1 MSDRTRPERIA
12 EMRARIAEIERAIA
26 FFRDGLRE
34 TNDERHQAYF
44 GPLLHRLVLIV
55 ANEKDGIAMYLA
67 DDLAGARS
75 ALRRL
80 PLPDI
85 DPDLGEPTAS
95 LEALRGRRGNLIE
108 ALDNALE
115 AAQALGMAPALTE
128 LGQLSVPRDAFANAL
143 IRLDE
148 RLRVV
153 QDAVVDLAS
162 AAAQASTGKDGVSQ
176 SGLINVHVKS
186 LTVEVSA
193 ARFETRIGNSPEI
206 PELSDLAVLTR
217 AVTDI
222 RAMTGDLRQIV
233 EGLAAWVTTEVKSAA
248 GTVVRGAERSW
259 RGLKT
264 VVSVVRRRLAGKP
277 DRAPRQP
284 PPATDPDRA
293 LDPLAWAT
301 AQNERGDRLF
311 DQGKDDPDST
321 LLDEA
326 VAAYRAA
333 LEEYTRDRVPL
344 DWAMTQNNLGT
355 ALETLGERES
365 GTARLDE
372 AVAAYR
378 AALEERTRDRVPL
391 DWAAT
396 QYNLANVLATL
407 SERTKDRTRM
417 TEAIASMRN
426 AAEVYRQG
434 NVAYWLPIAEQRI
447 AAMEATLAKMSP

>member
-95 LEALRGRRGNLIE
+95 LDALRGRRGNLIE

-115 AAQALGMAPALTE
+115 ATQALGMAPALTE

-193 ARFETRIGNSPEI
+193 ARFETRIGGSPEI

-321 LLDEA
+321 LLE
-326 VAAYRAA
+326 
-333 LEEYTRDRVPL
+333 
-344 DWAMTQNNLGT
+344 
-355 ALETLGERES
+355 
-365 GTARLDE
+365 E

-391 DWAAT
+391 DWAGT
-396 QYNLANVLATL
+396 QNNLGTALATL
-407 SERTKDRTRM
+407 AARTKDRARM
-417 TEAIASMRN
+417 TEAIASMRD

-447 AAMEATLAKMSP
+447 AAMEATLAKMPS